1 MLHNPLEAF
10 ISVYR
15 NYPIQNLAKTN
26 NIETLQRILTTDL
39 VNQRLF
45 FTLQFSECTISNI
58 LLGRQGMIARIHM
71 INVNVQKLFEKPY
84 FVYK

>member
-1 MLHNPLEAF
+1 MLHNSLEAF

-58 LLGRQGMIARIHM
+58 LLGRQGMIA
-71 INVNVQKLFEKPY
+71 
-84 FVYK
+84 